1 MTQYSIMGISGAVDN
16 FIVDTFM
23 KLGFITEYNN
33 IGRPLD
39 DSQTAVIIS
48 YGHGGFAWVMTSHA
62 LRTVFTF
69 TPELFDSWKKNW
81 VGDGQILCREDIT
94 HERWA
99 NHVLKSY
106 NHIGF
111 YAPLNG
117 LYVEVE
123 KRIGNDKC
131 PRHEIKLEDIVT
143 DPEKVLTQISMIVNK
158 DIPINVREFFL
169 TEQKKKKEIMAPW
182 MNAIVLENKNSRNLK
197 VNHFDYTTDLLID

>member
-1 MTQYSIMGISGAVDN
+1 MAQYSIMGISGAVDP
-16 FIVDTFM
+16 FINDTFT
-23 KLGFITEYNN
+23 KLGLSAEYN
-33 IGRPLD
+33 IDLPLD
-39 DSQTAVIIS
+39 DLQTAVIIS

-81 VGDGQILCREDIT
+81 VGDEQILCREDIT

-182 MNAIVLENKNSRNLK
+182 MNAIVLQNKNSRNLK
-197 VNHFDYTTDLLID
+197 VKHFDYTIDLLID